1 MKVGWIL
8 TGQREI
14 GCRPERFDVGRE
26 GLGGEACAKNISAGE
41 SRYSLRPIQT
51 TDSVM

>member
-41 SRYSLRPIQT
+41 SDTLFARSRQQI
-51 TDSVM
+51 V